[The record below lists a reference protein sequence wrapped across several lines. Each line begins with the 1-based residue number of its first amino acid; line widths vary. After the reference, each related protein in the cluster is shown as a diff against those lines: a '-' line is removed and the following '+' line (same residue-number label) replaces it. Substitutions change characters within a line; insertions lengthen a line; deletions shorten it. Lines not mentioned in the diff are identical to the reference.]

1 MAYGEL
7 RNKLL
12 RLISMDGQILYAQIL
27 IQTMRVFKDCPV
39 VCAAL
44 HLYNAMQNSQHQ
56 EFCFS
61 ANNGLCS
68 NCVKGFIY
76 PDGDRSNCLTRNKLP
91 ESTLPYFG
99 DIFTSSN
106 LENIYHLLMC
116 LKCIFFF
123 NQMNNYVYLRHCLPV
138 WSTL

>member
-1 MAYGEL
+1 
-7 RNKLL
+7 
-12 RLISMDGQILYAQIL
+12 
-27 IQTMRVFKDCPV
+27 
-39 VCAAL
+39 
-44 HLYNAMQNSQHQ
+44 
-56 EFCFS
+56 
-61 ANNGLCS
+61 
-68 NCVKGFIY
+68 
-76 PDGDRSNCLTRNKLP
+76 
-91 ESTLPYFG
+91 LPYFG